1 MCTAI
6 TFNPNGHY
14 FGRTLDLEY
23 HYNETVTVTPK
34 GFDFKF
40 SENPKFI
47 NRYSIIG
54 MATVSDKYP
63 LYYDAMNEKGLS
75 IAGLNF
81 PGNAVYNDKK
91 EGLDNIAPFEFIPW
105 ILSQCKD
112 TNEAKGLLLNVNLV
126 NRNFSDDLPLSPL
139 HWIVADKEKALT
151 VEPMADGLKIY
162 ENNVGVLTNNP
173 PFSFHTFNLQNYFN
187 LSSSDPGNSLGLK
200 TEELYSKGLGAFGL
214 PGDCSSASRFIRAAF
229 VKSNSVCENSKL
241 AEINQ
246 FFHIL
251 GSVEQQ
257 RGCVKV
263 KDDYKLTVYTSC
275 CDLDEGVYYY
285 TTYENPTINGVSLF
299 NENATST
306 RLVSY
311 PLLEQKDINIQNVR

>member
-40 SENPKFI
+40 DEKPVFK

-91 EGLDNIAPFEFIPW
+91 EGLDNIAPFELIPW

-112 TNEAKGLLLNVNLV
+112 INEAQELLSTVNLV
-126 NRNFSDDLPLSPL
+126 NRNFSDSLPLSPL
-139 HWIVADKEKALT
+139 HWIVADKGRALT
-151 VEPMADGLKIY
+151 IEPMEDGLKIY
-162 ENNVGVLTNNP
+162 ENDVGVLTNNP
-173 PFSFHTFNLQNYFN
+173 PFLFHIYNLQNYLN
-187 LSSSDPGNSLGLK
+187 LSNFDPEINLRIQNGQ
-200 TEELYSKGLGAFGL
+200 LYSKGLGAFGL
-214 PGDCSSASRFIRAAF
+214 PGDLSSASRFIRAAF
-229 VKSNSVCENSKL
+229 VKSNSVCENTKA

-263 KDDYKLTVYTSC
+263 NDDYKLTVYTSC

-299 NENATST
+299 NENLTST
-306 RLVSY
+306 RLISY
-311 PLLEQKDINIQNVR
+311 PLLEQGNINTQNAR

>member
-14 FGRTLDLEY
+14 FGRTLDLVS
-23 HYNETVTVTPK
+23 HYNETVRVTPK

-40 SENPKFI
+40 SEEPAVK

-81 PGNAVYNDKK
+81 PENAVYNDKK

-105 ILSQCKD
+105 VLSQCKD
-112 TNEAKGLLLNVNLV
+112 INEAKGLLLNVNLV

-151 VEPMADGLKIY
+151 VEPMADGLKLH
-162 ENNVGVLTNNP
+162 EKDMGVLTNNP
-173 PFSFHTFNLQNYFN
+173 PFSFHTLNLQNYFN
-187 LSSSDPGNSLGLK
+187 LSSSDPEQRFSLQ

-275 CDLDEGVYYY
+275 CDLDEGV
-285 TTYENPTINGVSLF
+285 
-299 NENATST
+299 
-306 RLVSY
+306 
-311 PLLEQKDINIQNVR
+311 